1 MHQIYE
7 DGGKYDVI
15 YFLPK
20 ISISFAIS
28 YYITVIIKIIF
39 LPERNL
45 YELRKQS
52 ILSSAYT
59 TADKE
64 KKNLVIKFNYL
75 LMKKTFIYLLN
86 IAWILIL

>member
-45 YELRKQS
+45 YELWKQS
-52 ILSSAYT
+52 I
-59 TADKE
+59 
-64 KKNLVIKFNYL
+64 
-75 LMKKTFIYLLN
+75 
-86 IAWILIL
+86 